1 MITLAIQY
9 AHTHEIGHNFKIRP
23 LFYDLTVNFF
33 QIRYDD
39 FFEES
44 ETGAPADLVKL
55 LQEQDSAEKEEY
67 INLLKLQLEGT
78 DEITTS
84 EAKIAFMSID
94 PGITVEVINA
104 YLSVS

>member
-1 MITLAIQY
+1 MYICTFQCFNSL
-9 AHTHEIGHNFKIRP
+9 
-23 LFYDLTVNFF
+23 L

-55 LQEQDSAEKEEY
+55 LQEQDAAEKEEY

-104 YLSVS
+104 YLSVRIQSWSDNCPQRL